1 MSKAVFKNRLRQYIK
16 DHRMTDT
23 EAAAAIGVS
32 RDTLHRLTSTDF
44 TRLDAKTA
52 HGAMKCFGVPFERL
66 FYVEVVEN
74 GQD

>member
-1 MSKAVFKNRLRQYIK
+1 MTKPVFKNRLRQYIS

-23 EAAAAIGVS
+23 EAAAKIGVS

-66 FYVEVVEN
+66 FYIDEV
-74 GQD
+74 QD